1 MAKPGLQLRV
11 GSVPYLVARPLDLG
25 LGDEPGIT
33 LTHAVPARLVE
44 ALRAGDLDVALVSSV
59 ESFRRPGYRYI
70 DGLAVA
76 GRGTVSSVQLFL
88 RRPLEE
94 LQTVALDPA
103 SRTARA
109 LCQCLL
115 PKSIEWLEVAADSN
129 PREAAADGWLRIG
142 DAALREALSPQAPPS
157 FNPSAA
163 WTKRTGLLFPY
174 ALWLVRPGVEL
185 APFLPAFRRAR
196 ERGRAAA
203 RDLAEAAAAAWDLP
217 AAACR
222 HYLLDECI
230 FEPGPELAPALA
242 AFAAAAADVDLCPP
256 AQAPTPIQVPKA

>member
-115 PKSIEWLEVAADSN
+115 LNRVA
-129 PREAAADGWLRIG
+129 
-142 DAALREALSPQAPPS
+142 
-157 FNPSAA
+157 
-163 WTKRTGLLFPY
+163 
-174 ALWLVRPGVEL
+174 
-185 APFLPAFRRAR
+185 
-196 ERGRAAA
+196 
-203 RDLAEAAAAAWDLP
+203 
-217 AAACR
+217 
-222 HYLLDECI
+222 
-230 FEPGPELAPALA
+230 
-242 AFAAAAADVDLCPP
+242 
-256 AQAPTPIQVPKA
+256 